1 MTEARDVNEMAFEE
15 ALRELE
21 EVVTRLERGDVA
33 LDESIALYERGAA
46 LRARCQ
52 RKLDEAE
59 EKVSR
64 ITLGEGGQPIGVQP
78 FDAG

>member
-1 MTEARDVNEMAFEE
+1 MSEIAEMTFEQ
-15 ALRELE
+15 ALAELE
-21 EVVTRLERGDVA
+21 SVVTRLERGDVA

-52 RKLDEAE
+52 QKLAEAE
-59 EKVSR
+59 EKVSK
-64 ITLGEGGQPIGVQP
+64 ITLGDGGQPMGAQP

>member
-1 MTEARDVNEMAFEE
+1 MNGKPIAEMTFEE
-15 ALRELE
+15 ALAELE
-21 EVVTRLERGDVA
+21 SVVTRLERGDVA
-33 LDESIALYERGAA
+33 LDESISLYERGAQ

-52 RKLDEAE
+52 QKLAEAE

-64 ITLGEGGQPIGVQP
+64 ITLGDGGQPTGLQP